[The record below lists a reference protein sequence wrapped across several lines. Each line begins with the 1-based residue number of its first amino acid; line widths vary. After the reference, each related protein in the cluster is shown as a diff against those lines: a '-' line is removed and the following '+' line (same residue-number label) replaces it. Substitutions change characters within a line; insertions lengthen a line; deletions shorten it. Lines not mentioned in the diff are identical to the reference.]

1 MPTSRSSSTETD
13 GSLAPYRT
21 PETSPPFHGYDYQ
34 AIKRDRV
41 MAKDTHYKVPAENR
55 SVTIVVKDAHDVD
68 GSGMLFTLGLYASFK
83 NVFDTFKAHTCTV
96 CRDPEKIRFKADGK
110 KLAAEDT
117 PKKVRVLIPLSPFL
131 NPFVNNLSTPPY
143 PLPNQANHPLPCF
156 SPPQIFPALLHNQ
169 SLSIKAFSNAP
180 GLKCAR
186 CKTHGYATTSPA
198 GVVFDGHVPY
208 NGAGTGKKSLRLHFQ
223 DPDGRVTA
231 IEVGFREPLKGV
243 MRAYARQVGSEMGMK
258 NRSVIVVHMFCIA
271 G

>member
-21 PETSPPFHGYDYQ
+21 PATSPPFHGYDYE
-34 AIKRDRV
+34 AMKRDRV
-41 MAKDTHYKVPAENR
+41 MAKDTHYEVSAENHTV
-55 SVTIVVKDAHDVD
+55 SIVVKDAHDVD
-68 GSGMLFTLGLYASFK
+68 DSGVLFTLGLYASFK

-117 PKKVRVLIPLSPFL
+117 PKK
-131 NPFVNNLSTPPY
+131 
-143 PLPNQANHPLPCF
+143 
-156 SPPQIFPALLHNQ
+156 IFPALLHNQ
-169 SLSIKAFSNAP
+169 SLSIKAFSNTP

-186 CKTHGYATTSPA
+186 CKTNGYPSSSPA
-198 GVVFDGHVPY
+198 AVVFDGHVPY
-208 NGAGTGKKSLRLHFQ
+208 TGAGTGKKSLRLHFQ
-223 DPDGRVTA
+223 DPNGNVTA

-243 MRAYARQVGSEMGMK
+243 MRAYARQVGYEVGGLFFFFGGERVDGGDTAEEMGMK
-258 NRSVIVVHMFCIA
+258 NRSVIVVHMICIA